1 MKTIIRNTASSILLV
16 TLVIIVIAANS
27 TYTIHTMD
35 ELASLERRLFTTN
48 QVINSINTLHLA
60 VLRTESG
67 QRGNLQKINP
77 KHQTASSAQAFIGR
91 YHLDLAVKITRNRV
105 ADTNTADQQSCQAN
119 KGQKQRHAI
128 DKALQAGGS
137 LLGISYAPAGF
148 WKF

>member
-67 QRGNLQKINP
+67 QRGQDP
-77 KHQTASSAQAFIGR
+77 AQR
-91 YHLDLAVKITRNRV
+91 
-105 ADTNTADQQSCQAN
+105 ADEAAAQE
-119 KGQKQRHAI
+119 KVGK
-128 DKALQAGGS
+128 
-137 LLGISYAPAGF
+137 
-148 WKF
+148 